1 MPDIA
6 DLAADREQQLRD
18 DALAAHQRSQR
29 LARASRPTADW
40 PGLLEDPD
48 APAPCALC
56 GEPIPPAR
64 VAAVPDTQTC
74 IDCARELE
82 RGLARA
88 ANRPR
93 GPHNNNTTG

>member
-18 DALAAHQRSQR
+18 DALAAHHRSQR

-82 RGLARA
+82 RGLVRA
-88 ANRPR
+88 AGRT
-93 GPHNNNTTG
+93 GPT